1 MVSSSGYPM
10 GGGAVAFAIFD
21 RDNTR
26 LLNVIN
32 DLYQKYTYDLELF
45 MHCSLDIIDEKAP
58 KANEMF
64 LGHLYSNQ
72 KYKSYG
78 FITNTGVRMILVLEA
93 SNTDLKDLDVRG
105 IFKRFHNL
113 YCNAISNPFHTF
125 GSEIQSKSLTR
136 IAVQILCNSSE
147 L

>member
-1 MVSSSGYPM
+1 
-10 GGGAVAFAIFD
+10 
-21 RDNTR
+21 
-26 LLNVIN
+26 LNIIN
-32 DLYQKYTYDLELF
+32 DVYQKYTYDLELF
-45 MHCSLDIIDEKAP
+45 VHCSLDIVDEKAP

-93 SNTDLKDLDVRG
+93 NNIDMKDLDVRG
-105 IFKRFHNL
+105 IFKRFHGL
-113 YCNAISNPFHTF
+113 YCSAISNPFYVF

-136 IAVQILCNSSE
+136 TAVQILCNSSE
-147 L
+147 M

>member
-1 MVSSSGYPM
+1 M

-21 RDNTR
+21 RDNVR
-26 LLNVIN
+26 LLNIVN
-32 DLYQKYTYDLELF
+32 DVYQKYAYDLELF
-45 MHCSLDIIDEKAP
+45 IHCSLDIIDEKSS

-93 SNTDLKDLDVRG
+93 NNIELKDLDVRG
-105 IFKRFHNL
+105 IFKRFHTL

-125 GSEIQSKSLTR
+125 GAEIQSKSISR
-136 IAVQILCNSSE
+136 AAAQILCSNSE